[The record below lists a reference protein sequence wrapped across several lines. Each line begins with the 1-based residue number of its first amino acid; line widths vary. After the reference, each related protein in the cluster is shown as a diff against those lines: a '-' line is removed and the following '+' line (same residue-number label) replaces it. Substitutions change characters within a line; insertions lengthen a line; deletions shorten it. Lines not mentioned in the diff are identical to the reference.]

1 MTHWNK
7 IKQMFFNSYDKHNAE
22 LIDMINLIDKNHP
35 EVITFINSRQGTIEY
50 LEEAL
55 AILRYLYNNFWYES
69 NRPLVIGGNND
80 NN

>member
-1 MTHWNK
+1 MTTWNR
-7 IKQMFFNSYDKHNAE
+7 IKQMFFDSYDKHNAE
-22 LIDMINLIDKNHP
+22 LIDMIKLIDDKHP
-35 EVITFINSRQGTIEY
+35 EIIDFINSRQGTVEY

-69 NRPLVIGGNND
+69 NKPLVIRGRHD